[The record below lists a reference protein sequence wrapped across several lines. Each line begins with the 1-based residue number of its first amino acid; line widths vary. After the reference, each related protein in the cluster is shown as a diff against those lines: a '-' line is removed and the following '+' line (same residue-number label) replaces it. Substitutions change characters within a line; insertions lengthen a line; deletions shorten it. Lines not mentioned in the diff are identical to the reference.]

1 MYLSVVISRRHDHFK
16 TSILQEPCSFKG
28 CKSCRLVRELTSN
41 WGANLWTMNLQVAQ
55 EFAERLKKVLEEAN
69 LLQGLGSCNREDQH
83 PVLAKVDRL
92 FRLSI
97 RLL

>member
-1 MYLSVVISRRHDHFK
+1 
-16 TSILQEPCSFKG
+16 
-28 CKSCRLVRELTSN
+28 
-41 WGANLWTMNLQVAQ
+41 MNLQVAQ

-83 PVLAKVDRL
+83 PVLAKVNWV